1 MRIKKF
7 STFVHEHKSRTKLIR
22 LFVKTNKM
30 KKLVTTLCLLT
41 IVVVAFAQP
50 VNPNNPVP
58 LDGGISLLIAA
69 GAAFGAKKIYDIK
82 KRD

>member
-1 MRIKKF
+1 VRIKKF

-50 VNPNNPVP
+50 GNPNNPVP